1 MCVLLGALLAG
12 MMGCGFVTS
21 DCDRCG
27 SLGYGSGLWW
37 VCVCV
42 LLGVLVTSVMGLP
55 LCLSSFFFLLSDLGF
70 VIVLFLLA
78 DLGFV
83 IVMVVVL

>member
-1 MCVLLGALLAG
+1 MCVCVLLVG

-27 SLGYGSGLWW
+27 SLGCGGFVC

-42 LLGVLVTSVMGLP
+42 LLGVLLAGVIGLP
-55 LCLSSFFFLLSDLGF
+55 FGLSSS
-70 VIVLFLLA
+70 LFPFAL
-78 DLGFV
+78 FSSHS
-83 IVMVVVL
+83 